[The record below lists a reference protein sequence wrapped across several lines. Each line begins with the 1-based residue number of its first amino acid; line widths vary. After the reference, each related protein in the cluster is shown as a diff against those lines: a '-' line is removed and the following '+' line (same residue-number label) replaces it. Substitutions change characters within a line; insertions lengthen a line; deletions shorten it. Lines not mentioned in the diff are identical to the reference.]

1 MKAKLISF
9 LHILVF
15 SFSDLRKGHKHVAGK
30 KLHLRAL
37 AKITSESFSYE
48 VCNHAETLEEEE
60 AHEKSYFSTLNSNV
74 HSPSNNNTGNS
85 YFQGYKCIYDMYPS
99 KNSYIVIA
107 KRI

>member
-1 MKAKLISF
+1 ML
-9 LHILVF
+9 LVKNYIECYLN
-15 SFSDLRKGHKHVAGK
+15 S
-30 KLHLRAL
+30 LRAL

-85 YFQGYKCIYDMYPS
+85 YFQGYKCKMHDS
-99 KNSYIVIA
+99 GSS
-107 KRI
+107 